1 MYPQSILGLDPAGY
15 LFEDANEKYHLDKS
29 DANFVDVI
37 HTNGESLAFG
47 GLGIWKAI
55 GHVDFYPNG
64 GKSQRGCQNLFVGG
78 VKDLFDGKLCKI
90 NTQQNTLRCLIN
102 VRRTFID
109 FRVFSHQYFLIRDRT
124 FIEF

>member
-78 VKDLFDGKLCKI
+78 VKDLFDGKLYKR
-90 NTQQNTLRCLIN
+90 NTQQNKI
-102 VRRTFID
+102 
-109 FRVFSHQYFLIRDRT
+109 FSKDSVLSIKNDLVSKILYF
-124 FIEF
+124 

>member
-1 MYPQSILGLDPAGY
+1 MQKDWISLCNSEYPLYKNIPSEKNYQYLQNILGLDPAGY
-15 LFEDANEKYHLDKS
+15 LFEEANEKYHLDKS

-78 VKDLFDGKLCKI
+78 VKDLFDGKFYQRKI
-90 NTQQNTLRCLIN
+90 NQQ
-102 VRRTFID
+102 
-109 FRVFSHQYFLIRDRT
+109 SKMFL
-124 FIEF
+124 